1 MSKELLVVF
10 DIDETLIHFISH
22 HYTNLFL
29 DLPID
34 VQEKFKYIRDNNN
47 IVLFRP
53 YLQEL
58 FNYYMETPNI
68 RVALWTYS
76 EQEYAY
82 HIQRLLIE
90 ILGLPEDFFLF
101 AYGAEDMINEDGD
114 EDDYPKNLEKVYRD
128 FPSFNIYNTFI
139 VDDAPGNIRHEINK
153 NNCLLIQPFAPFSVD
168 KVRKDLGEDG
178 IEFALNDRMLEN
190 VQEIS
195 AKVLKDIVSCNDT
208 IKDEDGMTDFDWL
221 QSEHV
226 FNKSRVKRMGL
237 TKLMKTF
244 VKAPCIEWKSGPVDL
259 LTIGRPKLSKDLI
272 ELPEDMVYK
281 GGSKKKKGGKKKKKL
296 SKKKK
301 TIKKKK
307 KKKTIKKKKNKKK
320 KIKKKL

>member
-10 DIDETLIHFISH
+10 DIDEALIHFMSKGDA
-22 HYTNLFL
+22 HYFT
-29 DLPID
+29 DLSSE
-34 VQEKFKYIRDNNN
+34 VQKKFNYIRSGES
-47 IVLFRP
+47 IILLRP

-58 FNYYMETPNI
+58 FDFYKSNPNI
-68 RVALWTYS
+68 KVALWTYS

-114 EDDYPKNLEKVYRD
+114 EDYYPKNLEKVYRD

-221 QSEHV
+221 QTEHV

-259 LTIGRPKLSKDLI
+259 LTIGNPKLSKDLI

-307 KKKTIKKKKNKKK
+307 GGKKKKKSKKKKTKSRK
-320 KIKKKL
+320 